1 MAGEIALDTSVAV
14 RYLNGDDAIVQ
25 QVIAV
30 AIVVLPITVVG
41 ELLFGAANSARAANN
56 LNRYLEFIDA
66 CSVVPMGKETAVTY
80 YQIRL
85 NLKQKGKPIPE
96 NDVWIAAQCVENQW
110 TLATNDAHFMNVDGL
125 TIETW

>member
-14 RYLNGDDAIVQ
+14 RYLNGDAAVVQ
-25 QVIAV
+25 QILALTIVI
-30 AIVVLPITVVG
+30 LPTTVVG

-56 LNRYLEFIDA
+56 LTRYLEFVSA
-66 CSVVPMGKETAVTY
+66 CSVVSMGRETAVTY

-85 NLKQKGKPIPE
+85 NLKQNGKPIPE
-96 NDVWIAAQCVENQW
+96 NDLWIAAQCVENQW
-110 TLATNDAHFMNVDGL
+110 TLATNDAHFVNVDGL